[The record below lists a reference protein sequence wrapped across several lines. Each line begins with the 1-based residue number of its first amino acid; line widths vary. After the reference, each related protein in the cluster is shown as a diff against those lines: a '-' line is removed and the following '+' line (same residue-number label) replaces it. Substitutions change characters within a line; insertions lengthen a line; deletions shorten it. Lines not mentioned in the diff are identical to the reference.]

1 MTTPPKA
8 AATYVSSPSSASV
21 KLSGRIVK
29 KYQRIRARS
38 SPLNDNVRRRLLD
51 KLGQSSKAVMAEMND
66 QGLGGSKLSILAV
79 GVHQVGAVLCCMT

>member
-1 MTTPPKA
+1 ML
-8 AATYVSSPSSASV
+8 SPLSASV

-51 KLGQSSKAVMAEMND
+51 KLGQSSKAVIADMND
-66 QGLGGSKLSILAV
+66 QGLGRSKLSVIAV
-79 GVHQVGAVLCCMT
+79 SVNCDIGLGLGFSFNHVPHTFCTV